1 MAGLNCYLSVTAT
14 ATPISHRSSSSD
26 QPPEKKPPKLKLP
39 KNNTEKL
46 CAGVSP
52 AEYGGAPS
60 TTNPRNY
67 WLVDDDPLTSDDY
80 IWNRNFVGR
89 MKMLIQDPAEYGS
102 GFPSNPSKEERTHGF
117 ISINRVLN
125 LDNLEVDL
133 SKELA
138 SPSKRF
144 RAEKAEEIETD
155 KNMYQTWRQKP
166 SPRKQ
171 EKWNSDT
178 RAATSGG
185 DLMLRELRHPNGDPK
200 VLAAQSMKEYI
211 KLKNKLQLLTLGIG
225 GFGVISTYV
234 SYSPEVA
241 ASYGVG
247 LLGSLAYLR
256 MLGNSVDSIQTQG
269 ASGLVKGGVG
279 QPRLLI
285 PVVLVM
291 IYNRWNGIV
300 VPEYGLIHLEL
311 IPMLVGF
318 FTYKISAFIQAI
330 EDVL

>member
-144 RAEKAEEIETD
+144 RAEKAEEIE
-155 KNMYQTWRQKP
+155 
-166 SPRKQ
+166 
-171 EKWNSDT
+171 
-178 RAATSGG
+178 
-185 DLMLRELRHPNGDPK
+185 
-200 VLAAQSMKEYI
+200 V
-211 KLKNKLQLLTLGIG
+211 
-225 GFGVISTYV
+225 
-234 SYSPEVA
+234 
-241 ASYGVG
+241 
-247 LLGSLAYLR
+247 
-256 MLGNSVDSIQTQG
+256 
-269 ASGLVKGGVG
+269 
-279 QPRLLI
+279 
-285 PVVLVM
+285 
-291 IYNRWNGIV
+291 
-300 VPEYGLIHLEL
+300 
-311 IPMLVGF
+311 
-318 FTYKISAFIQAI
+318 
-330 EDVL
+330 